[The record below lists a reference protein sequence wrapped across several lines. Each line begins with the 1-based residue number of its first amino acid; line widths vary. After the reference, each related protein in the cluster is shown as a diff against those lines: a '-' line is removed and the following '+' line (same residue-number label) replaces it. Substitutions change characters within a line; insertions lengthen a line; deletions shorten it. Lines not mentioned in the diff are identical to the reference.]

1 MLSFKFRR
9 LARLLGLLVAVVCP
23 IAAQSQAI
31 KVTLLGTGSPNPAV
45 NRFGPS
51 TLVEAGGQKFLFDA
65 GRGALMRLAQT
76 PVRWQDVQGIFLTHL
91 HSDHL
96 VGLPDLWLTGAFLP
110 PGRKSPLRIWGPEG
124 TKEMIAHLR
133 QTFDYDLRIRQLDD
147 RMSPEAAAIMA
158 EDIGQGIAYERDG
171 VRVTAFEVDHK
182 PVKAYGYRVDYGG
195 HSIVLSGDTTVSQN
209 LIQHAQSAD
218 LLIHEVVSASA
229 LTRMGVPQGRIAQIL
244 IQHSSPEQ
252 AGDVFSKVKPK
263 LAVYSHIIPPQ
274 ATEQDL
280 VPPTRKNYAGPVE
293 VGEDLMVI
301 EIGEG
306 ISVRRS
312 GNAVH

>member
-1 MLSFKFRR
+1 
-9 LARLLGLLVAVVCP
+9 
-23 IAAQSQAI
+23 
-31 KVTLLGTGSPNPAV
+31 
-45 NRFGPS
+45 
-51 TLVEAGGQKFLFDA
+51 
-65 GRGALMRLAQT
+65 
-76 PVRWQDVQGIFLTHL
+76 
-91 HSDHL
+91 
-96 VGLPDLWLTGAFLP
+96 
-110 PGRKSPLRIWGPEG
+110 
-124 TKEMIAHLR
+124 MIAHLR

-263 LAVYSHIIPPQ
+263 LAVYTHIIPPQ

-280 VPPTRKNYAGPVE
+280 VPPTRKNYAGPLE